1 MSDQNIKRKQ
11 TQNNARQNEK
21 KIMWDGMEGGEGVGV
36 DARYFE
42 FILRAAFFI

>member
-1 MSDQNIKRKQ
+1 MSDQNI
-11 TQNNARQNEK
+11 NENKHKITRVKTKK
-21 KIMWDGMEGGEGVGV
+21 KIMWDGMEGEGVGV